1 MSGMEPSLDRFA
13 AQLKRRAANHRPR
26 NPDGTFRKVSRP
38 IKPRSAGSGIS
49 PAPSGK
55 RERIKFM
62 RIIMAILHEVRE
74 FLWPSDSEEIGIKRG
89 YRDGRDRRMGKIQR
103 A

>member
-26 NPDGTFRKVSRP
+26 NPDGTFRKETRK
-38 IKPRSAGSGIS
+38 IKPRSAGSGTT

-55 RERIKFM
+55 RERSRFM
-62 RIIMAILHEVRE
+62 RIIKAILRE
-74 FLWPSDSEEIGIKRG
+74 AREILWPSDSEEMGIKRG
-89 YRDGRDRRMGKIQR
+89 YRDDRDRV
-103 A
+103 